1 MSITRIHYFDKVAKL
16 GSVREAADM
25 LHVAPSAISRQLVKL
40 EEQMGADLFEPDG
53 RGIRLTQAGRILAA
67 HTSRMLDS
75 LDHAKS
81 QIDDLLGLR
90 RGHVHVW
97 TAEGHVSD
105 LVLPALAEFRQ
116 RYPAVTH
123 ELTIG
128 SSDRIIRALQDD
140 NADIGVVFNP
150 PVHPDLRVVAK
161 VSASLLAIGH
171 PQHPALQGTRLSLRE
186 LAEHPLALPEA
197 SFGLRHMI
205 DAAAKASRVILA
217 PVLVTDSIEA
227 LRAFAR
233 TNAGLT
239 VLPRLAVAGDLRR
252 RTLRATPLGDS
263 SLRKGTTAIVVRQA
277 RLLPIAAVEFAQQLA
292 DMANRIDP

>member
-1 MSITRIHYFDKVAKL
+1 MSITRIRYFDKVARL
-16 GSVREAADM
+16 GSVREAADV

-67 HTSRMLDS
+67 HASRMLDS
-75 LDHAKS
+75 LDQAQS
-81 QIDDLLGLR
+81 QIEDLLGLR

-105 LVLPALAEFRQ
+105 LVMPAIAEFRQ
-116 RYPAVTH
+116 RYPAITH
-123 ELTIG
+123 ELTIA

-150 PVHPDLRVVAK
+150 PEHADLRVVAK

-171 PQHPALQGTRLSLRE
+171 PQHPALQKARLPLRE
-186 LAEHPLALPEA
+186 LTEHPLALPEV

-205 DAAAKASRVILA
+205 DAAAKSSRVTLA

-233 TNAGLT
+233 TGAGLT

-263 SLRKGTTAIVVRQA
+263 NLRKGTTAVLVRQM
-277 RLLPIAAVEFAQQLA
+277 RLLPIAALEFANQLA

>member
-1 MSITRIHYFDKVAKL
+1 MSITRIRYFDKVAKL
-16 GSVREAADM
+16 GSVREAADV

-40 EEQMGADLFEPDG
+40 EEQMEADLFEPDG
-53 RGIRLTQAGRILAA
+53 RGIRLTQAGRILASHA
-67 HTSRMLDS
+67 SRMLDS

-81 QIDDLLGLR
+81 QIDDLQGLR

-105 LVLPALAEFRQ
+105 LVLPAIAEFRH

-123 ELTIG
+123 ELSIA
-128 SSDRIIRALQDD
+128 SSDRIIRALLDD

-150 PVHPDLRVVAK
+150 PEHADLRIIAK
-161 VSASLLAIGH
+161 VSAALLAIGH
-171 PQHPALQGTRLSLRE
+171 PQHPALQTAHLSLRE
-186 LAEHPLALPEA
+186 LAEHPLALPEG

-205 DAAAKASRVILA
+205 DAAAKASRVTLA

-227 LRAFAR
+227 MRAFAR
-233 TNAGLT
+233 TGAGLT

-252 RTLRATPLGDS
+252 RTLRAMPLGDS
-263 SLRKGTTAIVVRQA
+263 SLRKGTTAVLVRQA
-277 RLLPIAAVEFAQQLA
+277 RLLPIAAVEFAKQLS